1 MKYTRF
7 EDLPVWQASMQL
19 CERVFALTENKA
31 FAYKGDLRSQMQR
44 AAISVGNNIA
54 EGFERGTTQELLTFL
69 YIARGSAGE
78 VRSMLLL
85 AERLPAFANLKSE
98 ISDTKSVAE
107 SISRQVRAW
116 ADSLQ
121 NSDFSGARYVTDKSR
136 QRVQQKTASDEFW
149 AKIDR
154 TVEEAQAKRLAAH
167 AGLQG
172 GSPGPGS
179 QATPET

>member
-1 MKYTRF
+1 
-7 EDLPVWQASMQL
+7 MQL
-19 CERVFALTENKA
+19 CERVFALTEHKA
-31 FAYKGDLRSQMQR
+31 FAYKGDLRNQMQR

-85 AERLPAFANLKSE
+85 ADRLPAFVDLKSE
-98 ISDTKSVAE
+98 IADTKAVAE

-136 QRVQQKTASDEFW
+136 RRVQGKAASDDFW

-154 TVEEAQAKRLAAH
+154 TVSEAQAQRLAAQ
-167 AGLQG
+167 AGRPGAQPDMQG
-172 GSPGPGS
+172 GPK
-179 QATPET
+179 E